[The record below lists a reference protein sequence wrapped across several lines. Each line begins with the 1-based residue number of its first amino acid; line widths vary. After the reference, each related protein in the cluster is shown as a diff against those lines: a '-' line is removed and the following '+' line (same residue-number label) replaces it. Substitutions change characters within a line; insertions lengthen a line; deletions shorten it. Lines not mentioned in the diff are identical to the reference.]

1 MAISISQASDLLWP
15 LVRRINLLDLSNT
28 FEVKLQFLASEMS
41 SSAFETS
48 DPKEAQMIAR
58 WMSRGNKEVIVT

>member
-28 FEVKLQFLASEMS
+28 FEVKLQFLASEIS

-48 DPKEAQMIAR
+48 DPKEAKMIAR